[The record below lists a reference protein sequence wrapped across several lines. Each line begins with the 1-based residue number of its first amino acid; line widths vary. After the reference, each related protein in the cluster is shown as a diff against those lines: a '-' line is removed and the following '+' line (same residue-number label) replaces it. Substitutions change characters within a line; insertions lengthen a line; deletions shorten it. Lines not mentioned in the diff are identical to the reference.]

1 MNLEYLNEVMED
13 VRNKVL
19 KHFAKE
25 AIENLKNGKKKEPSK
40 ITGSLA
46 IDIMRGYNQ
55 ITYVDNEIDYA
66 LTCKSKEI
74 DDDEF
79 HCYMFTRNCTN
90 HYLMDIKDKLNGD
103 IKNLNICS
111 HYALLTHFEKK
122 IIKNFHLDG
131 NQIIENKPKILYDH
145 LIFQLNDISPHT
157 TVHPFGLN
165 ICWEAY
171 WNNTISGFYKQD
183 NNSCEYFDF
192 RNFITDNQLLKNS
205 EFNIE
210 NQKVISNNNLQKI
223 NSWSDKYESVLKEI
237 KNNKGKSYSHSLKEE
252 LFQYDWDTRFLFLS
266 THLMINLHLS
276 KFKDDLSNISFLYLY
291 GELVSNTLTILEQL
305 GIDEYES
312 IRIIPNFFIRLY
324 DYLIPSLGHQGGINN
339 NELNWDIIS
348 SWYGINAIDFLDT
361 SFK

>member
-1 MNLEYLNEVMED
+1 MNVEYVNEVMED

-25 AIENLKNGKKKEPSK
+25 AIENLKNGKKNEPSK

-74 DDDEF
+74 DDDGF

-90 HYLMDIKDKLNGD
+90 HYLMEIKDKLNGD

-165 ICWEAY
+165 IFWEAY

-183 NNSCEYFDF
+183 NNSCDFFDF
-192 RNFITDNQLLKNS
+192 RNFITDNHLLINS
-205 EFNIE
+205 EFNIQ

-223 NSWSDKYESVLKEI
+223 NSWSDKYESVLKD
-237 KNNKGKSYSHSLKEE
+237 NKDVSSYSMVLEE
-252 LFQYDWDTRFLFLS
+252 DLFQYDWDTRFLFLS
-266 THLMINLHLS
+266 THLMVNLHLAQ
-276 KFKDDLSNISFLYLY
+276 FKQDLSKLSFLYLY
-291 GELVSNTLTILEQL
+291 GELVSNTLAILEQL
-305 GIDEYES
+305 GIEEYES
-312 IRIIPNFFIRLY
+312 IKIIPNFFIRLY
-324 DYLIPSLGHQGGINN
+324 DYLIAYLGWQVGIGHY
-339 NELNWDIIS
+339 ELNCEIFS

-361 SFK
+361 SCKQN

>member
-1 MNLEYLNEVMED
+1 MNVEYLNEVMED

-145 LIFQLNDISPHT
+145 LIFQLNDIRPHT
-157 TVHPFGLN
+157 TVHPF
-165 ICWEAY
+165 
-171 WNNTISGFYKQD
+171 
-183 NNSCEYFDF
+183 
-192 RNFITDNQLLKNS
+192 
-205 EFNIE
+205 
-210 NQKVISNNNLQKI
+210 
-223 NSWSDKYESVLKEI
+223 
-237 KNNKGKSYSHSLKEE
+237 
-252 LFQYDWDTRFLFLS
+252 
-266 THLMINLHLS
+266 
-276 KFKDDLSNISFLYLY
+276 
-291 GELVSNTLTILEQL
+291 
-305 GIDEYES
+305 
-312 IRIIPNFFIRLY
+312 
-324 DYLIPSLGHQGGINN
+324 
-339 NELNWDIIS
+339 
-348 SWYGINAIDFLDT
+348 
-361 SFK
+361 